1 MQVVFAGETRFALQR
16 ACERA
21 TQPQLREYVNKNDLL
36 KCKSFWQGRR
46 DSNTQPMV
54 LETTTLPLS
63 HSPKSRIIILYKRV

>member
-46 DSNTQPMV
+46 DS
-54 LETTTLPLS
+54 
-63 HSPKSRIIILYKRV
+63 LYSEPASVQRNRVA